1 MIVLPYS
8 LFSLPSLSFPSPSP
22 LLPLSFPSSFSL
34 SYPPP
39 PPFPLQSLS
48 YSFTVAKAVST
59 INAVV
64 DGGDPEPLMEA
75 LTAPSAGIRSV
86 TAECAESYQEKLS
99 QAKQEKVEAGRWGE
113 VRREGGWE

>member
-1 MIVLPYS
+1 M
-8 LFSLPSLSFPSPSP
+8 
-22 LLPLSFPSSFSL
+22 
-34 SYPPP
+34 
-39 PPFPLQSLS
+39 
-48 YSFTVAKAVST
+48 AKAVST

-113 VRREGGWE
+113 VRREGGWEKRVYGRDRQIDSWIAEW